1 MSFYGKLAG
10 GLVTLALVGG
20 SAAYV
25 SSAAGDV
32 LNAAQQTAAQQTAA
46 ELSCYVIKEHDGSVA
61 LFKEGSEEPLAVY
74 STPLSEINPV
84 DAELLKEGIRLR
96 GLSEVSRL
104 LEDLEIE

>member
-10 GLVTLALVGG
+10 GLITLALVGG

-25 SSAAGDV
+25 ASAAGDV
-32 LNAAQQTAAQQTAA
+32 LAAAEQTAA
-46 ELSCYVIKEHDGSVA
+46 EISCYVLKEYNGSVA
-61 LFKEGSEEPLAVY
+61 LFKDGSDEPLAVY
-74 STPLSEINPV
+74 STPLSEINQM
-84 DAELLKEGIRLR
+84 DAELLKEGVRLR

>member
-1 MSFYGKLAG
+1 MSFYGKIASG
-10 GLVTLALVGG
+10 IVALALVGG

-25 SSAAGDV
+25 ASAAGNV
-32 LNAAQQTAAQQTAA
+32 LAAAEQTAA
-46 ELSCYVIKEHDGSVA
+46 ELSCYIVKEHNGAVA
-61 LFKEGSEEPLAVY
+61 LFRDGSEEPLAVY
-74 STPLSEINPV
+74 STPIGEINSL

>member
-10 GLVTLALVGG
+10 GLISLALIGG

-25 SSAAGDV
+25 ASAAGNV
-32 LNAAQQTAAQQTAA
+32 LTAAEQTAA
-46 ELSCYVIKEHDGSVA
+46 ELSCYVIKEYNGAVA
-61 LFKEGSEEPLAVY
+61 LFRDGSEEPLVVY

-84 DAELLKEGIRLR
+84 DADLLKEGIRLR

-104 LEDLEIE
+104 LEDLDIE

>member
-20 SAAYV
+20 SASYV
-25 SSAAGDV
+25 SSTAGDV
-32 LNAAQQTAAQQTAA
+32 LNAAQQTAA

-84 DAELLKEGIRLR
+84 DAEMLKDGIRLR

>member
-32 LNAAQQTAAQQTAA
+32 LAAAQQTAA

-74 STPLSEINPV
+74 STPLAEINPL

>member
-10 GLVTLALVGG
+10 GLISLALIGG

-25 SSAAGDV
+25 ASAAGNV
-32 LNAAQQTAAQQTAA
+32 LTAA
-46 ELSCYVIKEHDGSVA
+46 ELSCYVIKEYNGAVA
-61 LFKEGSEEPLAVY
+61 LFRDGSEEPLAVY

-84 DAELLKEGIRLR
+84 DADLLKEGIRLR

-104 LEDLEIE
+104 LEDLDIE

>member
-10 GLVTLALVGG
+10 GLISLALVGG

-25 SSAAGDV
+25 ATAAGDV
-32 LNAAQQTAAQQTAA
+32 LTAAEQTAA
-46 ELSCYVIKEHDGSVA
+46 ELSCYVIKEQDGRIA
-61 LFKEGSEEPLAVY
+61 LFRDGSEEPLAVY
-74 STPLSEINPV
+74 STPISEINPL

>member
-10 GLVTLALVGG
+10 GLISLALVGG

-25 SSAAGDV
+25 ASAAGNV
-32 LNAAQQTAAQQTAA
+32 LTAAQQTAA
-46 ELSCYVIKEHDGSVA
+46 ELSCYVIKEYNGSVA
-61 LFKEGSEEPLAVY
+61 LFKDGSDDPLAVY
-74 STPLSEINPV
+74 STPLEEINPL

-104 LEDLEIE
+104 IEDLEIE

>member
-1 MSFYGKLAG
+1 MSLYGKLAG
-10 GLVTLALVGG
+10 GLISLALVGG

-25 SSAAGDV
+25 ASAAGNV
-32 LNAAQQTAAQQTAA
+32 LTAAEQTAA
-46 ELSCYVIKEHDGSVA
+46 EISCYVIKAQDGRIT
-61 LFKEGSEEPLAVY
+61 LFRDGSEEPLAIY
-74 STPLSEINPV
+74 STPISEINPT